1 MKDLIE
7 IGQVAKPQGLKG
19 FIKINPFTD
28 NMQKFEN
35 YKRVFI
41 KNIEYKIEDLKYN
54 KNQVIIKLKGIDSVE
69 EAEKLRNL
77 YLYIDKSDLAELP
90 EDSYYI
96 VDLIGL
102 EVFNE
107 ENNELLGKIED
118 VFPTGSNDVYVVRS
132 EIGKQILLPAIKDVI
147 KDVNIKDKKMIV
159 KLLKGLED
167 EV

>member
-132 EIGKQILLPAIKDVI
+132 EIGKQILLPAIKDV
-147 KDVNIKDKKMIV
+147 NIKDKKMIV

>member
-1 MKDLIE
+1 MKDLLE

>member
-1 MKDLIE
+1 MNDLIE

-28 NMQKFEN
+28 DMQKFKN

-41 KNIEYKIEDLKYN
+41 KNTEYKIEDLKYN
-54 KNQVIIKLKGIDSVE
+54 KNQVIIKLKGIDTVE

-107 ENNELLGKIED
+107 ENNELLRKIED

>member
-1 MKDLIE
+1 MNDLIE

-28 NMQKFEN
+28 DMQKFKN

-41 KNIEYKIEDLKYN
+41 KNTEYKIEDLKYN
-54 KNQVIIKLKGIDSVE
+54 KNQVIIKLKGIDTVE

>member
-1 MKDLIE
+1 MNDLIE

-28 NMQKFEN
+28 DMQKFEN

-41 KNIEYKIEDLKYN
+41 KNIEYKIEDLRYN
-54 KNQVIIKLKGIDSVE
+54 KNQVIIKLKGIDTVE